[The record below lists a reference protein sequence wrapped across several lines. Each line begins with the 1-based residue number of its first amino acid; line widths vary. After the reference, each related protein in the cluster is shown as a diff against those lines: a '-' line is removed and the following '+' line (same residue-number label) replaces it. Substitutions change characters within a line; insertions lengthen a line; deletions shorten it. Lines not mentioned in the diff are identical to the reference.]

1 MRVLKGPD
9 PKSYIVVMKFINT
22 EAALNFVKEFHERK
36 FNEIEPEA
44 CHVSWLLTVHIEDY
58 SKSNSS
64 PE

>member
-1 MRVLKGPD
+1 MGHILSKNV
-9 PKSYIVVMKFINT
+9 IVCQ
-22 EAALNFVKEFHERK
+22 NFVKEFHGRK